1 MPADPADSTPQTD
14 KGAHAPRPRARS
26 RPGRMAL
33 MRGLAILVWVG
44 MLVFVPFAEK
54 LELEKSFA
62 LAIVGCATLILLF
75 ATARASFSLLTISL
89 LVITLATASMLK
101 LEFLLT
107 PVLAPDLKYYINLE
121 SLDTS
126 AFSAFSGTCSLTPV
140 ATWQTLGIA
149 TSYSI
154 GGGEAEKLDNTTL
167 LDDVKQELNGQLAS
181 QSVSINVNAETF
193 NSAAMALIEAAA
205 RAANSLVFRI
215 TLKDG
220 SVRVFRGEPSL
231 PGEDVQKG
239 AIGTGSFSVSVKG
252 FVIKTPA

>member
-1 MPADPADSTPQTD
+1 MTAVI
-14 KGAHAPRPRARS
+14 
-26 RPGRMAL
+26 GRGVRVEVA
-33 MRGLAILVWVG
+33 
-44 MLVFVPFAEK
+44 
-54 LELEKSFA
+54 
-62 LAIVGCATLILLF
+62 ATY
-75 ATARASFSLLTISL
+75 AAAKTVSAISL
-89 LVITLATASMLK
+89 ASPGVATSTAHGLTDATVGYLSGISGMVQ
-101 LEFLLT
+101 LEGMA
-107 PVLAPDLKYYINLE
+107 VRVDAPATNTFNLE

-126 AFSAFSGTCSLTPV
+126 GFSAFSGTCSFTPV

-205 RAANSLVFRI
+205 RSATSVVFRI

>member
-1 MPADPADSTPQTD
+1 MTAVIGRGVRVEVAATYSAAKTVTAITQASPGVATSAAHGLTDGTVGYLSGISGMVQLEGMAVRVDAPATNT
-14 KGAHAPRPRARS
+14 
-26 RPGRMAL
+26 
-33 MRGLAILVWVG
+33 
-44 MLVFVPFAEK
+44 
-54 LELEKSFA
+54 
-62 LAIVGCATLILLF
+62 
-75 ATARASFSLLTISL
+75 
-89 LVITLATASMLK
+89 
-101 LEFLLT
+101 
-107 PVLAPDLKYYINLE
+107 INLE

>member
-1 MPADPADSTPQTD
+1 MTAVIGRGVRVEVAATYAAAKTVTAITQASPGVATSAAHGLTDGTVGYLSGISGMVQLEGMAVRVDAPATNT
-14 KGAHAPRPRARS
+14 
-26 RPGRMAL
+26 
-33 MRGLAILVWVG
+33 
-44 MLVFVPFAEK
+44 
-54 LELEKSFA
+54 
-62 LAIVGCATLILLF
+62 
-75 ATARASFSLLTISL
+75 
-89 LVITLATASMLK
+89 
-101 LEFLLT
+101 
-107 PVLAPDLKYYINLE
+107 INLE